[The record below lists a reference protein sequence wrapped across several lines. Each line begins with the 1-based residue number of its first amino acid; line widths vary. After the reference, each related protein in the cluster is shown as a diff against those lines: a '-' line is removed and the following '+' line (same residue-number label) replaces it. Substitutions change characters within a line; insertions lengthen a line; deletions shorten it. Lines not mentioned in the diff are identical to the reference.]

1 MSIARWLL
9 SGVLL
14 ALAAQVGAD
23 DSPRYFK
30 GGAGT
35 DMAAF
40 VTENCVACHAVK
52 PVGDGP
58 RHSAA
63 TRAESGPP
71 LYYVGDKYREEWLRE
86 WLQAPERIR
95 PAGYYPSANV
105 RASPEG
111 DAIDETSLVSHPI
124 LDAELAEEV
133 AGYLMTLT
141 PYADRLA
148 QEEYE
153 PASVPLRM
161 ARLDFRRFKGCVA
174 CHQDV
179 KGEGGVSG
187 PELYS
192 AWSRLQPQFI
202 VSFVRSPGQWNPDTM
217 MPVLEMNDAAIHR
230 LANYLKTIAEE

>member
-1 MSIARWLL
+1 MAIARWLL
-9 SGVLL
+9 CG
-14 ALAAQVGAD
+14 ALFALVAQAGAD
-23 DSPRYFK
+23 DSPRYAK
-30 GGAGT
+30 DGAGA

-40 VTENCVACHAVK
+40 VTENCVACHAVE
-52 PVGDGP
+52 PAGDGP

-63 TRAESGPP
+63 TRVQSGPP
-71 LYYVGDKYREEWLRE
+71 LYYSGDKYREDWLRE

-95 PAGYYPSANV
+95 PAGYYPPAHV
-105 RASPEG
+105 QATPEG
-111 DAIDETSLVSHPI
+111 DVIDEATLVSHPV
-124 LDAELAEEV
+124 LDAKLAEEV

-141 PYADRLA
+141 PFADRLA
-148 QEEYE
+148 EEDYE
-153 PASVPLRM
+153 PATVPLRM

-192 AWSRLQPQFI
+192 AWSRLQPEFI
-202 VSFVRSPGQWNPDTM
+202 VSFVRSPGRWNPDTM
-217 MPVLEMNDAAIHR
+217 MPVLEMNDAAIHK